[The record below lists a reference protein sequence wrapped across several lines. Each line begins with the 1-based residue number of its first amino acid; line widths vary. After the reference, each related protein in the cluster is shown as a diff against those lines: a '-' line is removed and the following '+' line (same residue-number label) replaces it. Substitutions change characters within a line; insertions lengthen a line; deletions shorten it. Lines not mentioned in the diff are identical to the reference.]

1 MSYRIVYLLAILCM
15 LNATVATAQQDPLY
29 SQYMFTMLAVN
40 PAYAGSRD
48 VLSVTGLYR
57 RQWIGVNGTPETQLL
72 TADFALKNK
81 KIGLGL
87 QAYNDEIGIVH
98 NTGIYASYAYRIKFE
113 RATLSMGLQAG
124 VVRFKADFASVK
136 LGDNQDDIAFAQNQ
150 NEFRPNF
157 GAGIFL
163 NTDKFYIGIS
173 APRLVGQDR
182 ISISSQKEMFAVA
195 NHWFVTAGYVF
206 TLSPDLK
213 LKPSAMLR
221 VVDGAPPQIDINA
234 NVWLHDIVSLGVSY
248 RTRNTMVGMFE
259 LQITEQLRF
268 GYAYDL
274 SLSSLKSQGS
284 HEFMLRY
291 EFGYNRKNVLS
302 PRHF

>member
-1 MSYRIVYLLAILCM
+1 MLCIVTI
-15 LNATVATAQQDPLY
+15 TEVSAQQDPVY

-57 RQWIGVNGTPETQLL
+57 RQWVGVTGSPETQLFS
-72 TADFALKNK
+72 ADFALKNK
-81 KIGLGL
+81 KVGLGL
-87 QAYNDEIGIVH
+87 QLYNDEIGIVQ
-98 NTGIYASYAYRIKFE
+98 NTGIYGSYAYRIKFE
-113 RATLSMGLQAG
+113 KATLSMGLQAG
-124 VVRFKADFASVK
+124 VVRFKADYASVQ
-136 LGDNQDDIAFAQNQ
+136 LAGSQDDIAFAQSQ
-150 NEFRPNF
+150 NEYRPNF

-163 NTDKFYIGIS
+163 NTDKFYVGFS
-173 APRLVGQDR
+173 APHLIGQDR
-182 ISISSQKEMFAVA
+182 VSVSPQKEMYTVA
-195 NHWFVTAGYVF
+195 NHWFATAGYVF
-206 TLSPDLK
+206 TLSPELK

-221 VVDGAPPQIDINA
+221 MVNGAPIQVDINA

-248 RTRNTMVGMFE
+248 RTSQAIVGMFE
-259 LQITEQLRF
+259 LQVTQQLRF
-268 GYAYDL
+268 GYAYDW
-274 SLSSLKSQGS
+274 SMTSLKSSGS